1 MDEKIL
7 FQDLSN
13 GVSARSGLS
22 KKDSDSFVR
31 EFFQTIEQFLQQDR
45 IVKVKGLG
53 TFKIVEVSGR
63 DSVNVNTGERIH
75 IEGHSKVTYTPD
87 STIRDYVNRPF
98 AEFDTIILNDGVD
111 LSAMEYIDTTDN
123 TDDDTSDDFEDEIIE
138 NVANVP
144 SIESKEEGDS
154 DRRSVDIGS
163 SEIVEEDK
171 QPVVADDDVNPT
183 VTEDDTNPVVV
194 EDVVDTVV
202 TEDVPTVE
210 GASDDESEVAAS
222 GTSDEDAMPQD
233 AVTEESDVTVDS
245 AHTDNDIENENSVDV
260 ENAIEGDSKVHTD
273 NSDTTDTQQQRLH
286 LSNQNVNTD
295 NSDTTDTTDT
305 AEETKSE
312 VSLPVD
318 SKQAN
323 ATSSDTFHLLKKMA
337 GAIFLLFV
345 AGLSYYAGS
354 HHWLCSS
361 CEYAAAMKNDS
372 EDVSEKET
380 SVGTTS
386 GVKVSAKSET
396 ASPASSVKDSVQN
409 NSPLEP
415 SQNKI
420 GEDETAGGVPSKE
433 KVETSKIQQNNA
445 LRTVSA
451 GQSKIKEQNRNVSVQ
466 NTKPGSSQMTTKS
479 ASQKTTQVSTP
490 ATRQT
495 TGKSE
500 SVNTPSSDSVS
511 SDNTTKFPQV
521 RGAKYQIVGVR
532 GTHVVESGEGLFSIA
547 RKEFGSMEYTEYI
560 MKLNNITNPDHI
572 EVGQVLKMP
581 ELEKK

>member
-386 GVKVSAKSET
+386 GVKVSAQSET

>member
-194 EDVVDTVV
+194 EDGVDTVV

-386 GVKVSAKSET
+386 GVKVSAQSET

>member
-98 AEFDTIILNDGVD
+98 AEFETIILNDGVD

-123 TDDDTSDDFEDEIIE
+123 TDDDTSDGVEDEILE

-163 SEIVEEDK
+163 YEIVEEDK

-194 EDVVDTVV
+194 EDGVDTVV

-396 ASPASSVKDSVQN
+396 ASPASSVKDSAQN